1 MTVEIKQN
9 FILAGRKNRPATHS
23 GYKGYKVYGLVMKP
37 TTITIHSAYSRF
49 NAKDLNAY
57 CRSTGCADRPASW
70 HFSVDEKEIWQSVPF
85 NEPTWHAGDGINGPG
100 NLTSISIE
108 ICDYAMLASPKNEKL
123 FKKAVEHAAK
133 LCAYLIKTIPSLKP
147 FPNCLKQHWHWSGKN
162 CPSWIRAGK
171 PVSWDQFIKMVGDNL
186 TQESNIVYRVI
197 CGSFTTWE
205 AADKQVADL
214 KKAGFS
220 SFTVGFILN
229 NVTYIRVVCGS
240 YTNKENAD
248 KQSALL
254 KTKGFD
260 SFVVAHT
267 GRDAPL
273 PPRTA
278 PEPPK
283 PDLSKVVFR
292 VIINGTQ
299 VIALTGFDNAKA
311 YALETY
317 PYDEIILQNVDTNE
331 KIKVQDAKPKL
342 EPPKPDPV
350 PKPEPPEPEPPEPD
364 SKPDYKYKIVG
375 EPEITL
381 EQAKQWARNKGAHQ
395 RFIDIAEVYWKY
407 GKITGIRPDV
417 LYAQAAHETNFGKYT
432 GVVSPEQNNW
442 AGIKRANAT
451 GDKITDHESFA
462 TADDGVRGHFN
473 HMSAYTGTFSVGD
486 PHDRYYTVLS
496 LPWAGTIEYVEELST
511 KWAPSSTY
519 HTKIVQFLE
528 EIKSTVVVPEPEP
541 ETEPV
546 EPDPVIEPDPVEPEQ
561 EKLSFL
567 DAFLKALT
575 DLVELII
582 KLIKGEK

>member
-70 HFSVDEKEIWQSVPF
+70 HFSVDEKEIWQTLPLS
-85 NEPTWHAGDGINGPG
+85 EPSWHAGDGVNGPG

-108 ICDYAMLASPKNEKL
+108 MCDYAMLASPRNEKL
-123 FKKAVEHAAK
+123 YLQAEEHAAK
-133 LCAYLIKTIPSLKP
+133 LCAYLIKTVPTLKP
-147 FPNCLKQHWHWSGKN
+147 FPDCMRQHWHWSGKN
-162 CPSWIRAGK
+162 CPMWLRNRNG
-171 PVSWDQFIKMVGDNL
+171 WQEFINKVHKYL
-186 TQESNIVYRVI
+186 TTSLYRVV
-197 CGSFTTWE
+197 CGSYTTWE
-205 AADKQVADL
+205 AVDKQIEAL
-214 KKAGFS
+214 KKAGFD
-220 SFTVGFILN
+220 SFTVGFNYN
-229 NVTYIRVVCGS
+229 NTTYIRVVCGS
-240 YTNKENAD
+240 YGNRDNAD
-248 KQSALL
+248 KQVSAL
-254 KTKGFD
+254 KAKGFD
-260 SFVVAHT
+260 SFIAT
-267 GRDAPL
+267 YDGKDDPL
-273 PPRTA
+273 PPREEPE

-283 PDLSKVVFR
+283 EDTVVYR
-292 VIINGTQ
+292 VIINGKQ
-299 VIALTGFDNAKA
+299 VIALTGFEKAKE
-311 YALETY
+311 YALATY
-317 PYDEIILQNVDTNE
+317 PNDEIILQNVDTNE
-331 KIKVQDAKPKL
+331 KIKIQDAKPKL